1 MSESV
6 RTDGRVAM
14 WEDDILQEIY
24 RVREEYAKSFD
35 YDLQA
40 ICDDLRKQEI
50 EGDREMITAPLR
62 QRRT

>member
-1 MSESV
+1 
-6 RTDGRVAM
+6 M

-62 QRRT
+62 QRRTQRA